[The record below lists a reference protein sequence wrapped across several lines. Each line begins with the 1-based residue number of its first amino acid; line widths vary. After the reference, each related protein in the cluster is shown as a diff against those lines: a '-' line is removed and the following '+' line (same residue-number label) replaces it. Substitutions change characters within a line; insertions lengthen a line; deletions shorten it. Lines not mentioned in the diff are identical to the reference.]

1 MHAGGGKRRYG
12 ADRHRGTAL
21 CVACAATPR
30 LRGDQAWPTGQGR
43 CGSLG
48 GPHGYGES
56 AEKSVQSACAVART
70 HRDDERRA
78 APLPTGPTSWLSR
91 SCIGLANSGELLPR
105 YQKKKREEGTER
117 GKCGIESKRVPFE
130 NAHAVDKAQAADD
143 WARLTRRV
151 HERRPQTEAA
161 LTTPPTPQRST

>member
-91 SCIGLANSGELLPR
+91 SCIGLANSGELLS
-105 YQKKKREEGTER
+105 KKK
-117 GKCGIESKRVPFE
+117 GKGRNAGLKEQARSFE

>member
-12 ADRHRGTAL
+12 AVRHRGTAL

-30 LRGDQAWPTGQGR
+30 LRGDQAWPTGQGAAARSPVHTVMARVRRNR
-43 CGSLG
+43 CRARALSLALTATMSGAQRRCRPVRPAGSP
-48 GPHGYGES
+48 GPAS
-56 AEKSVQSACAVART
+56 
-70 HRDDERRA
+70 
-78 APLPTGPTSWLSR
+78 
-91 SCIGLANSGELLPR
+91 GLLIRVSSSP
-105 YQKKKREEGTER
+105 QKRKGKKWMEG
-117 GKCGIESKRVPFE
+117 GKCGIESFR